1 MVLSKQKGPLEKNK
15 ETSMVENRLG
25 ARGGGPVVPW
35 KGRGQREVQEDGA
48 DWCPGGYGV
57 I

>member
-1 MVLSKQKGPLEKNK
+1 MVLSKQKESLEKNK
-15 ETSMVENRLG
+15 ETSTVENRLG
-25 ARGGGPVVPW
+25 ARRGGPVVPW

-48 DWCPGGYGV
+48 DWRPGGYGV